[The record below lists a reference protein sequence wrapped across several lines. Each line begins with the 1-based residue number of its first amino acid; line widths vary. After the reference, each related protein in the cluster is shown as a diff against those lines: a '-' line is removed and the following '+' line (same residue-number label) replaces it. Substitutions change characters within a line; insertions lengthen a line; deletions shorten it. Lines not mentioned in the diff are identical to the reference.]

1 MVFIGSLGQN
11 LKLFVTLVTFCNIWN
26 FNYNKYVNW
35 ESEILNFMNVQDIK
49 EIVKSTDLKHIAI
62 IMDGN
67 RRWAKEKFLPSAV
80 GHQKGVETLKATMR
94 RFDDYGIKHLT
105 VYAFSTE
112 NWNRKAEEVEFLMGL
127 LAKTLSNE
135 LDEMHKENVKIK
147 FLGNLSE
154 LNENIIKI
162 VNNAEEKTKDNT
174 GVNLNIAF
182 NYGSRDEILNAVK
195 KIVKQGVDAEGI
207 TEDMLSSNLYTKDI
221 PDPDL
226 LIRTGGEK
234 RISNYLLWQL
244 AYSELYVTEAFWPD
258 FGEDELVKAILDFQQ
273 RNRRFGK

>member
-1 MVFIGSLGQN
+1 MQVVDKQQI
-11 LKLFVTLVTFCNIWN
+11 V
-26 FNYNKYVNW
+26 
-35 ESEILNFMNVQDIK
+35 D
-49 EIVKSTDLKHIAI
+49 IVKQTQLKHIAI

-80 GHQKGVETLKATMR
+80 GHQKGVETLKETMR
-94 RFDDYGIKHLT
+94 TFDEYGIKYLT

-112 NWNRKAEEVEFLMGL
+112 NWNRKKEEVDFLMGL

-147 FLGNLSE
+147 FLGDLE
-154 LNENIIKI
+154 KLNDSLIS
-162 VNNAEEKTKDNT
+162 VVRNAEEKTKNNT

-182 NYGSRDEILNAVK
+182 NYGARDEIVNACK
-195 KIVKQGVDAEGI
+195 AIINEKLTAEDI
-207 TEDMLSSNLYTKDI
+207 TEEVISSHLYTKDI

-234 RISNYLLWQL
+234 RVSNYLLWQL
-244 AYSELYVTEAFWPD
+244 AYSELYVTNAYWPD
-258 FGEDELVKAILDFQQ
+258 FDKSELNKAILEFEK

>member
-1 MVFIGSLGQN
+1 MTTETNIKNIVESTN
-11 LKLFVTLVTFCNIWN
+11 L
-26 FNYNKYVNW
+26 
-35 ESEILNFMNVQDIK
+35 Q
-49 EIVKSTDLKHIAI
+49 HIAI

-80 GHQKGVETLKATMR
+80 GHQKGVESLKATMR
-94 RFDDYGIKHLT
+94 RFDDYGIKYMT

-127 LAKTLSNE
+127 LAKTLSGE
-135 LDEMHKENVKIK
+135 LDEMHNENVKIK

-182 NYGSRDEILNAVK
+182 NYGSRDEIVNAVK
-195 KIVKQGVDAEGI
+195 NIAKTGIDPNEI
-207 TEDMLSSNLYTKDI
+207 TEELISKNLYTKNI

-244 AYSELYVTEAFWPD
+244 AYSEIYVTEAYWPD
-258 FGEDELVKAILDFQQ
+258 FNDDELVKAILEFQH